1 MIAQAL
7 FNGRQVRER
16 EREKDKLGIF
26 KRAFVTKL
34 RLEWVK
40 GLLRTRLISQYFEI
54 YNFNKTIL
62 ASSII

>member
-16 EREKDKLGIF
+16 EKDKLGIF
-26 KRAFVTKL
+26 KRVFVTKL